1 MKKTTLKLAFLGLLL
16 LTVTIAKS
24 QCVTGTEFSKT
35 TPKKDLRGVFV
46 ASVYNLN
53 WPTNKLASPATQ
65 QAELIAILDNLVAN
79 GYNSVFL
86 QVRSEGDAIYP
97 SAIEPWSQWLTGTQ
111 GLAPNPIWNPLEF
124 AVTEAHNRGLE
135 IHAWLNPYRVQTSS
149 ATTYPRAANHVINE
163 NPSWVFTSSTNVN
176 LKIMDP
182 GIPEVQNHI
191 VQVVQ
196 EIATNFNVDG
206 IHFDDYFYPS
216 GGMLASPNN
225 QDATSYAAN
234 NPGGLS
240 LANWRRDNTNKMIA
254 SVYDA
259 IQTIN
264 STLNKNIVFGVSPSG
279 IWKSGTPTGISG
291 QSSYNDLYCD
301 PIAWLNAGKVDYL
314 APQLYWQIGV
324 DTETNKQ
331 DYIKLSKWWND
342 QVKLKNKQLYLSQA
356 FYRMVD
362 SSNWPATEI
371 QNQIIQNRA
380 ATMDATFGQ
389 IAYSY
394 SNIKNNSKTIND
406 ALNGAEFKYKS
417 FAPPIDGK
425 DAVCPNNP
433 SNIRFVGTN
442 LTWDTPTA
450 AADGDLP
457 EKYVVYAFANA
468 AEAITNKND
477 GSKIIGIV
485 VGNALNVDQ
494 TLIDTKHFVVTS
506 LDKNNNEAGDFNNTL
521 GNTTFDLLANQSF
534 KVYPNPFE
542 DQFEIEF
549 LKTISNNVT
558 VSIFD
563 STGKQVWKQDFGFS
577 NSKITIAPTHLS
589 KGIYFAKISF
599 DDSTSESFKIIK
611 Q

>member
-1 MKKTTLKLAFLGLLL
+1 M
-16 LTVTIAKS
+16 
-24 QCVTGTEFSKT
+24 
-35 TPKKDLRGVFV
+35 
-46 ASVYNLN
+46 
-53 WPTNKLASPATQ
+53 
-65 QAELIAILDNLVAN
+65 
-79 GYNSVFL
+79 
-86 QVRSEGDAIYP
+86 RSEGDAIYP
-97 SAIEPWSQWLTGTQ
+97 SVIEPWSQWLTGTQ